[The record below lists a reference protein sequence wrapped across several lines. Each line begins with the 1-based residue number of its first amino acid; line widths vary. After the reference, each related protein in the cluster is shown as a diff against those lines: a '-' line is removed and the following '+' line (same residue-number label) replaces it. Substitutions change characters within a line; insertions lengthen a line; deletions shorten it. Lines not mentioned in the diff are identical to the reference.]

1 MSTAGTIHPTTD
13 FAADVRD
20 AVDRLAGVAERTPLQ
35 RNQRL
40 SDLTGADVWLK
51 REDLQVG
58 RSYKVRGAYNTIS
71 RLDDA
76 ARAAGVVCASAGNH
90 GQGVAY
96 ACRALGVR
104 GAVFVP
110 GTTPRQKR
118 ARIRALGG
126 DTVEL
131 VVTGDTYDDAAAAAA
146 VHAATTGATLVP
158 AFDAWPVVVGQATV
172 AVEVLEQLGGRTPD
186 VVVLPVGGGGLL
198 AGCGTWLAQAS
209 PGTRLVG
216 VEPAGAASMAAALA
230 AGHPVE
236 LSVIDTFVDG
246 AAVRRAGAVTLPL
259 VRDSD
264 AEVLAVPEG
273 QICTEM
279 LELYQVDGII
289 AEPAGALATAALT
302 GGTVRVEPGSTVV
315 CLLSGGNNDVSRYAE
330 VVERSLVH
338 QGLKHYFLVEFPQEP
353 GALRRFLDDVLGPDD
368 DIVLFEYVKRDN
380 RETGAALTGIELG
393 SAASLPGLLDRTAAS
408 PLRIQHLHPDSPAYR
423 YLVRGGTFG

>member
-1 MSTAGTIHPTTD
+1 MSTALTPDLTS

-20 AVDRLAGVAERTPLQ
+20 AVGRLAGVAERTPLQ
-35 RNQRL
+35 RSQRL

-118 ARIRALGG
+118 ARIQALGG
-126 DTVEL
+126 DMVEL

-146 VHAATTGATLVP
+146 VHAASSGATLVP

-186 VVVLPVGGGGLL
+186 VVVLPLGGGGLL

-236 LSVIDTFVDG
+236 LPVIDTFVDG

-259 VRDSD
+259 VRDSG

-330 VVERSLVH
+330 VIERSLVH

-393 SAASLPGLLDRTAAS
+393 NAASLPGLLERTAAS
-408 PLRIQHLHPDSPAYR
+408 PLRIQHLDPDSPAYR
-423 YLVRGGTFG
+423 YLVRGGAPG